1 MAVTILVLITATA
14 SALAATTAGLAG
26 QRPAK
31 PRHDRLLQYKL
42 DHLRRTQKPHARSS
56 AARAA
61 APVQTTTSG
70 PPADNL
76 EILIC
81 PADQGECGGVPVPF
95 SETQFSPTTQW
106 TTETGNDYLF
116 VWAGASA
123 MDSQQGG
130 IKVLYT
136 NIDSDEPDPGSGVFY
151 VPSTAGAL
159 TITSVSDAVVSFTYA
174 GGEGTFDLT
183 TDQFSL
189 SASG

>member
-1 MAVTILVLITATA
+1 M
-14 SALAATTAGLAG
+14 
-26 QRPAK
+26 
-31 PRHDRLLQYKL
+31 
-42 DHLRRTQKPHARSS
+42 
-56 AARAA
+56 
-61 APVQTTTSG
+61 
-70 PPADNL
+70 
-76 EILIC
+76 
-81 PADQGECGGVPVPF
+81 PF